1 LLREDADLAGLP
13 AFLREAMAAAAR
25 ERGGEEGYAVTL
37 SRSIIEPFL
46 TFSERRDLRER
57 AFAVCVARG
66 ANGGDTDNLAIVRE
80 TLALRA
86 EKARLLG
93 YENFAAYKLDN
104 TMAKTPGAVN
114 DLLAAVWEKARGRAL
129 EEEASLAGLI
139 AEEGGNH
146 EVMPW
151 DWRHYAERLRQR
163 MFDFSESELK
173 SYLQLENIIQA
184 CFDVADRLFGIKAIE
199 VKN

>member
-1 LLREDADLAGLP
+1 
-13 AFLREAMAAAAR
+13 
-25 ERGGEEGYAVTL
+25 
-37 SRSIIEPFL
+37 
-46 TFSERRDLRER
+46 
-57 AFAVCVARG
+57 
-66 ANGGDTDNLAIVRE
+66 
-80 TLALRA
+80 
-86 EKARLLG
+86 
-93 YENFAAYKLDN
+93 
-104 TMAKTPGAVN
+104 MAKTPGAVN

-173 SYLQLENIIQA
+173 SYLQLENLIQA
-184 CFDVADRLFGIKAIE
+184 CFDVADRLFGSKAIE
-199 VKN
+199 VKNIPAYHPDVRVFEIRDEAGKLKALFLGDYFARAS